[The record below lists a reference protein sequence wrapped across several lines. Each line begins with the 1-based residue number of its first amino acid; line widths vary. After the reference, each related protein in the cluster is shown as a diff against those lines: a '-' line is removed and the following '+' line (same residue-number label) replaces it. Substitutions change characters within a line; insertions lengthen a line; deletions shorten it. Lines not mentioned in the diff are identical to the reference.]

1 MVRSKK
7 MKATFMHLLAA
18 LAAMCLW
25 AGAASAQS
33 NLKLRVNVP
42 FSFVAEGTTFS
53 SGEYEVTQLN
63 ETVLVLRNLGDHSS
77 AVEKTEAAQKEGVS
91 GVAALVFHRI
101 GDRYFLEQVT
111 TRSSGMAHQL
121 EISPLEKQLA
131 QSRRM
136 PKPNVVNVVAHDAV
150 LGGN

>member
-1 MVRSKK
+1 
-7 MKATFMHLLAA
+7 MKASFMHLLAA

-63 ETVLVLRNLGDHSS
+63 ETVLVLRNLADHSS
-77 AVEKTEAAQKEGVS
+77 AVEKTAGAEEAQAWAWLNEAIRAHYAGK
-91 GVAALVFHRI
+91 AA
-101 GDRYFLEQVT
+101 G
-111 TRSSGMAHQL
+111 
-121 EISPLEKQLA
+121 SP
-131 QSRRM
+131 SRM
-136 PKPNVVNVVAHDAV
+136 
-150 LGGN
+150 

>member
-1 MVRSKK
+1 
-7 MKATFMHLLAA
+7 MKATFLHLLAA
-18 LAAMCLW
+18 MAAMCLW

-42 FSFVAEGTTFS
+42 FSFVADGTTFS

-77 AVEKTEAAQKEGVS
+77 AVEKTEAGPKEGTS

-101 GDRYFLEQVT
+101 GDR
-111 TRSSGMAHQL
+111 
-121 EISPLEKQLA
+121 
-131 QSRRM
+131 
-136 PKPNVVNVVAHDAV
+136 
-150 LGGN
+150 